1 MGRWD
6 YTAEPLGVLQLKTN
20 SKTGKAKG
28 VTKSGQKKIVRA
40 WCHRRQRTMY
50 VGTFPDTPQAQ
61 AALASAEDYG
71 VGNIPT
77 PKARKARTKKTGTHV
92 AIPHSPCLALRLR
105 ARGSCVC
112 SPVADQNSPRATQL
126 DLDSNVFAEA
136 IDQLW
141 QSSMVGGEHAELAS
155 DAINDAVLAADAA
168 PPVRGQG
175 GLPVLRRTSQHTQ
188 RRARPLPA
196 SLRRAREG
204 ISV

>member
-6 YTAEPLGVLQLKTN
+6 YTTESLGVLELKNN

-105 ARGSCVC
+105 ARGFMRVLTCGR
-112 SPVADQNSPRATQL
+112 PKFAKGDAARPRLERLRRSYRPAL
-126 DLDSNVFAEA
+126 
-136 IDQLW
+136 
-141 QSSMVGGEHAELAS
+141 
-155 DAINDAVLAADAA
+155 AVLD
-168 PPVRGQG
+168 GW
-175 GLPVLRRTSQHTQ
+175 
-188 RRARPLPA
+188 RRAR
-196 SLRRAREG
+196 RACE
-204 ISV
+204 